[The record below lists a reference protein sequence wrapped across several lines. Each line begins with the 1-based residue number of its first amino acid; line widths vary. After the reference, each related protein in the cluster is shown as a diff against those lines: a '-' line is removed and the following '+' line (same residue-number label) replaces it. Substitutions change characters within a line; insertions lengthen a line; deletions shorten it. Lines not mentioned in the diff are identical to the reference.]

1 MINSSFLFGG
11 FMYDFSMNDFQKKLF
26 IVFYEE
32 NGEFLTVYYADG
44 NIEHYENTE
53 ANKER
58 LNLRM
63 KKQVE
68 DAKDFY
74 EEIDKMCKDYK
85 FMSMRDSFFFYLT
98 FFTSL
103 GISSESLSASAL
115 IFIFSLVIALKKL
128 DSKEKY
134 QSLYELRYDYLK
146 HEYFLEFEDAFKAM
160 DYSDLRLYD
169 GVSDDT
175 LMFIMQS
182 DSDKPLDINTID
194 TLSFEDLIR
203 MVDNYNAIVLDA
215 KNKSLK
221 IEFKNKE
228 DK

>member
-1 MINSSFLFGG
+1 
-11 FMYDFSMNDFQKKLF
+11 MYDFSMNDFQKKLF

-68 DAKDFY
+68 DAKDFF
-74 EEIDKMCKDYK
+74 EEIDKLCKDYK
-85 FMSMRDSFFFYLT
+85 FVSIRDSFFFYLT

-103 GISSESLSASAL
+103 GISSENLSASAL
-115 IFIFSLVIALKKL
+115 IFIFSLVIAVKKVN
-128 DSKEKY
+128 SKEKY
-134 QSLYELRYDYLK
+134 QALYELRYDYLK
-146 HEYFLEFEDAFKAM
+146 HEYFLEFEDVFKSM
-160 DYSDLRLYD
+160 DYSDIRLYD
-169 GVSDDT
+169 GVSCDT
-175 LMFIMQS
+175 LLFLMMS
-182 DSDKPLDINTID
+182 KKDKPLDINLID
-194 TLSFEDLIR
+194 ILSFEDLIR

-221 IEFKNKE
+221 MEFKNE
-228 DK
+228 ADK

>member
-1 MINSSFLFGG
+1 
-11 FMYDFSMNDFQKKLF
+11 MYDFSMNDFQKKLF

-68 DAKDFY
+68 DAKDFF
-74 EEIDKMCKDYK
+74 EEIDKLCKDYK
-85 FMSMRDSFFFYLT
+85 FVSIRDSFFFYLT

-115 IFIFSLVIALKKL
+115 IFIFSLVIAVKKVN
-128 DSKEKY
+128 SKEKY
-134 QSLYELRYDYLK
+134 QALYELRYDYLK
-146 HEYFLEFEDAFKAM
+146 HEYFLEFEDVFKSM
-160 DYSDLRLYD
+160 DYSDIRLYD
-169 GVSDDT
+169 GVSCDT
-175 LMFIMQS
+175 LLFLMMS
-182 DSDKPLDINTID
+182 KKDKPLDINLID
-194 TLSFEDLIR
+194 ILSFEDLIR

-221 IEFKNKE
+221 MEFKNE
-228 DK
+228 ADK

>member
-1 MINSSFLFGG
+1 
-11 FMYDFSMNDFQKKLF
+11 MYDFSMNDFQKKLF

-63 KKQVE
+63 KKQIE
-68 DAKDFY
+68 DAKDFF
-74 EEIDKMCKDYK
+74 EEIDKLCKDYK
-85 FMSMRDSFFFYLT
+85 FVSIRDSFFFYLT

-103 GISSESLSASAL
+103 GISSENLSASTL
-115 IFIFSLVIALKKL
+115 IFIFSLVIAVKKVN
-128 DSKEKY
+128 SKEKY

-146 HEYFLEFEDAFKAM
+146 HEYFLEFEDVFKSM
-160 DYSDLRLYD
+160 DYSDIRLYE
-169 GVSDDT
+169 GVSCDT
-175 LMFIMQS
+175 LLFLMMS
-182 DSDKPLDINTID
+182 KKDKPLDINLID
-194 TLSFEDLIR
+194 ILSFEDLIR

-221 IEFKNKE
+221 MELKNE
-228 DK
+228 ADK

>member
-1 MINSSFLFGG
+1 
-11 FMYDFSMNDFQKKLF
+11 MYDFSMNDFQKKLF

-68 DAKDFY
+68 DAKDFF
-74 EEIDKMCKDYK
+74 EEIDKLCKDYK
-85 FMSMRDSFFFYLT
+85 FVSIRDSFFFYLT

-115 IFIFSLVIALKKL
+115 IFIFSLVIAVKKVN
-128 DSKEKY
+128 SKEKY
-134 QSLYELRYDYLK
+134 QALYELRYDYLK
-146 HEYFLEFEDAFKAM
+146 HEYFLEFEYVFKSM
-160 DYSDLRLYD
+160 DYSDIRLYE
-169 GVSDDT
+169 GVSCDT
-175 LMFIMQS
+175 LLFLMMS
-182 DSDKPLDINTID
+182 KKDKPLDINLID
-194 TLSFEDLIR
+194 ILSFEDLIR

-221 IEFKNKE
+221 MEFKNE
-228 DK
+228 ADK

>member
-1 MINSSFLFGG
+1 
-11 FMYDFSMNDFQKKLF
+11 MYDFSMNDFQKKLF

-68 DAKDFY
+68 DAKDFF
-74 EEIDKMCKDYK
+74 EEIDKLCKDYK
-85 FMSMRDSFFFYLT
+85 FVSIRDSFFFYLT
-98 FFTSL
+98 FLTSL

-115 IFIFSLVIALKKL
+115 IFIFSLVIAVKKVN
-128 DSKEKY
+128 SKEKY

-146 HEYFLEFEDAFKAM
+146 HEYFLEFEDVFKSM
-160 DYSDLRLYD
+160 DYSDVRLYE
-169 GVSDDT
+169 GVSCDT
-175 LMFIMQS
+175 LLFLMMS
-182 DSDKPLDINTID
+182 KKDKPLDINLID
-194 TLSFEDLIR
+194 ILSFEDLIR

-221 IEFKNKE
+221 MEFKNE
-228 DK
+228 ADK

>member
-1 MINSSFLFGG
+1 
-11 FMYDFSMNDFQKKLF
+11 MYDFSMNDFQKKLF

-68 DAKDFY
+68 DAKDFF
-74 EEIDKMCKDYK
+74 EEIDKLCKDYK
-85 FMSMRDSFFFYLT
+85 FVSIRDSFFFYLT

-103 GISSESLSASAL
+103 GISSENLSASAL
-115 IFIFSLVIALKKL
+115 IFIFSLVIAVKKVN
-128 DSKEKY
+128 SKEKY
-134 QSLYELRYDYLK
+134 QALYELRYDYLK
-146 HEYFLEFEDAFKAM
+146 HEYFLEFEDVFKSM
-160 DYSDLRLYD
+160 DYSDIRLYE
-169 GVSDDT
+169 GVSCDT
-175 LMFIMQS
+175 LLFLMMS
-182 DSDKPLDINTID
+182 KKDKPLDINLID
-194 TLSFEDLIR
+194 ILSFEDLIR

-221 IEFKNKE
+221 MELKNEE

>member
-1 MINSSFLFGG
+1 
-11 FMYDFSMNDFQKKLF
+11 MYDFSMNDFQKKLF

-68 DAKDFY
+68 DAKDFF
-74 EEIDKMCKDYK
+74 EEIDKLCKDYK
-85 FMSMRDSFFFYLT
+85 FVSIRDSFFFYLT

-115 IFIFSLVIALKKL
+115 IFIFSLVIAVKKVN
-128 DSKEKY
+128 SKEKY
-134 QSLYELRYDYLK
+134 QTLYELRYDYLK
-146 HEYFLEFEDAFKAM
+146 HEFFLEFEDVFKSM
-160 DYSDLRLYD
+160 DYSDIRLYE
-169 GVSDDT
+169 GVSCDT
-175 LMFIMQS
+175 LLFLMMPKK
-182 DSDKPLDINTID
+182 DKPLDINLID
-194 TLSFEDLIR
+194 ILSFEDLIR

-221 IEFKNKE
+221 MEFKNE
-228 DK
+228 ADK

>member
-1 MINSSFLFGG
+1 
-11 FMYDFSMNDFQKKLF
+11 MYDFSMNDFQKKLF

-68 DAKDFY
+68 DAKDFF
-74 EEIDKMCKDYK
+74 EEIDKLCKDYK
-85 FMSMRDSFFFYLT
+85 FVSIRDSFFFYLT

-103 GISSESLSASAL
+103 GISSENLSASAL
-115 IFIFSLVIALKKL
+115 IFIFSLVIAVKKVN
-128 DSKEKY
+128 SKEKY

-146 HEYFLEFEDAFKAM
+146 HEYFLEFEDVFKSM
-160 DYSDLRLYD
+160 DYSDIRLYE
-169 GVSDDT
+169 GVSCDT
-175 LMFIMQS
+175 LLFLMMS
-182 DSDKPLDINTID
+182 KKDKPLDINLID
-194 TLSFEDLIR
+194 ILSFEDLIR

-221 IEFKNKE
+221 MELKNE
-228 DK
+228 ADK

>member
-1 MINSSFLFGG
+1 
-11 FMYDFSMNDFQKKLF
+11 MYDFSMNDFQKKLF

-53 ANKER
+53 AIKER

-68 DAKDFY
+68 DAKDFF
-74 EEIDKMCKDYK
+74 EEIDKLCKDYDGV
-85 FMSMRDSFFFYLT
+85 SIRDFFFFYLT

-115 IFIFSLVIALKKL
+115 IFIFSLVIAVKKAN
-128 DSKEKY
+128 SKEKY

-146 HEYFLEFEDAFKAM
+146 HEYFLDFEDVFKAM

-169 GVSDDT
+169 GVSCDT
-175 LMFIMQS
+175 LLFLMMS
-182 DSDKPLDINTID
+182 KKDKPLDINLID
-194 TLSFEDLIR
+194 ILSFEDLIR

-221 IEFKNKE
+221 MEFKNE
-228 DK
+228 ADK

>member
-1 MINSSFLFGG
+1 
-11 FMYDFSMNDFQKKLF
+11 MYDFSMNDFQKKLF

-68 DAKDFY
+68 DAKDFF
-74 EEIDKMCKDYK
+74 EEIDKLCKDYK
-85 FMSMRDSFFFYLT
+85 FVSIRDSFFFYLT

-115 IFIFSLVIALKKL
+115 IFIFSLVIAVKKVN
-128 DSKEKY
+128 SKEKY
-134 QSLYELRYDYLK
+134 QALYELRYDYLK
-146 HEYFLEFEDAFKAM
+146 HEYFLEFEDVFKSM
-160 DYSDLRLYD
+160 DYSDIRLYD
-169 GVSDDT
+169 GVSCDT
-175 LMFIMQS
+175 LLFLMMS
-182 DSDKPLDINTID
+182 KKDKPLDINLID
-194 TLSFEDLIR
+194 ILSFEDLIR
-203 MVDNYNAIVLDA
+203 MVDNYNAIALDA

-221 IEFKNKE
+221 MEFKNE
-228 DK
+228 ADK

>member
-1 MINSSFLFGG
+1 
-11 FMYDFSMNDFQKKLF
+11 MYDFSMNDFQKKLF

-32 NGEFLTVYYADG
+32 NGDFLTVYYADG
-44 NIEHYENTE
+44 NIEHYENME

-68 DAKDFY
+68 DAKDFF
-74 EEIDKMCKDYK
+74 EEIDKLCKDYK
-85 FMSMRDSFFFYLT
+85 FVSIRDSFFFYLT

-103 GISSESLSASAL
+103 GISSENLSASAL
-115 IFIFSLVIALKKL
+115 IFIFSLVIAVKKVN
-128 DSKEKY
+128 SKEKY
-134 QSLYELRYDYLK
+134 QALYELRYDYLK
-146 HEYFLEFEDAFKAM
+146 HEYFLEFEDVFKSM
-160 DYSDLRLYD
+160 DYSDIRLYD
-169 GVSDDT
+169 GVSCDT
-175 LMFIMQS
+175 LLFLMMS
-182 DSDKPLDINTID
+182 KKDKPLDINLID
-194 TLSFEDLIR
+194 ILSFEDLIR

-221 IEFKNKE
+221 MEFKNEE

>member
-32 NGEFLTVYYADG
+32 NGESLTVYYADG

-74 EEIDKMCKDYK
+74 AEIDKMCKD
-85 FMSMRDSFFFYLT
+85 
-98 FFTSL
+98 
-103 GISSESLSASAL
+103 
-115 IFIFSLVIALKKL
+115 
-128 DSKEKY
+128 
-134 QSLYELRYDYLK
+134 
-146 HEYFLEFEDAFKAM
+146 
-160 DYSDLRLYD
+160 
-169 GVSDDT
+169 
-175 LMFIMQS
+175 
-182 DSDKPLDINTID
+182 
-194 TLSFEDLIR
+194 
-203 MVDNYNAIVLDA
+203 
-215 KNKSLK
+215 
-221 IEFKNKE
+221 
-228 DK
+228 

>member
-1 MINSSFLFGG
+1 
-11 FMYDFSMNDFQKKLF
+11 MYDFSMNDFQKKLF

-68 DAKDFY
+68 DAKDFF
-74 EEIDKMCKDYK
+74 EEIDKLCKDYK
-85 FMSMRDSFFFYLT
+85 FVSIRDSFFFYLT

-103 GISSESLSASAL
+103 GISSENLSASAL
-115 IFIFSLVIALKKL
+115 IFIFSLVIAVKKVN
-128 DSKEKY
+128 SKEKY
-134 QSLYELRYDYLK
+134 QALYELRYDYLK
-146 HEYFLEFEDAFKAM
+146 HEYFLDFEDVFKSM
-160 DYSDLRLYD
+160 DYSDIRLYD
-169 GVSDDT
+169 GVSCDT
-175 LMFIMQS
+175 LLFLMMS
-182 DSDKPLDINTID
+182 KKDKPLDINLID
-194 TLSFEDLIR
+194 ILSFEDLIR

-221 IEFKNKE
+221 MEFKNE
-228 DK
+228 ADK

>member
-1 MINSSFLFGG
+1 
-11 FMYDFSMNDFQKKLF
+11 MYDFSMNDFQKKLF

-63 KKQVE
+63 KKQIE
-68 DAKDFY
+68 DAKDFF
-74 EEIDKMCKDYK
+74 EEIDKLCKDYK
-85 FMSMRDSFFFYLT
+85 FVSIRDSFFFYLT

-103 GISSESLSASAL
+103 GISSENLSASAL
-115 IFIFSLVIALKKL
+115 IFIFSLVIAVKKVN
-128 DSKEKY
+128 SKEKY

-146 HEYFLEFEDAFKAM
+146 HEYFLEFEDVFKSM
-160 DYSDLRLYD
+160 DYSDIRLYE
-169 GVSDDT
+169 GVSCDT
-175 LMFIMQS
+175 LLFLMMS
-182 DSDKPLDINTID
+182 KKDKPLDINLID
-194 TLSFEDLIR
+194 ILSFEDLIR
-203 MVDNYNAIVLDA
+203 MADNYNAIVLDA

-221 IEFKNKE
+221 MELKNE
-228 DK
+228 ADK

>member
-1 MINSSFLFGG
+1 
-11 FMYDFSMNDFQKKLF
+11 MYDFSMNDFQKKLF

-68 DAKDFY
+68 DAKDFF
-74 EEIDKMCKDYK
+74 EEIDKLCKDYK
-85 FMSMRDSFFFYLT
+85 FVSIRDSFFFYLT

-115 IFIFSLVIALKKL
+115 IFIFSLVIAVKRVN
-128 DSKEKY
+128 SKEKY
-134 QSLYELRYDYLK
+134 QALYELRYDYLK
-146 HEYFLEFEDAFKAM
+146 HEYFLEFEDVFKSM
-160 DYSDLRLYD
+160 DYSDIRLYE
-169 GVSDDT
+169 GVSCDT
-175 LMFIMQS
+175 LLFLMMS
-182 DSDKPLDINTID
+182 KKDKPLDINLID
-194 TLSFEDLIR
+194 ILSFEDLIR

-221 IEFKNKE
+221 MEFKNEE

>member
-1 MINSSFLFGG
+1 
-11 FMYDFSMNDFQKKLF
+11 MYDFSMNDFQKKLF

-68 DAKDFY
+68 DAKDFF
-74 EEIDKMCKDYK
+74 EEIDKLCKDYK
-85 FMSMRDSFFFYLT
+85 FVSIRDSFFFYLT

-103 GISSESLSASAL
+103 GISSENLSASAL
-115 IFIFSLVIALKKL
+115 IFIFSLVIAVKKVN
-128 DSKEKY
+128 SKEKY
-134 QSLYELRYDYLK
+134 QALYELRYDYLK
-146 HEYFLEFEDAFKAM
+146 HEYFLEFEDVFKSM
-160 DYSDLRLYD
+160 DYSDIRLYD
-169 GVSDDT
+169 GVSCDT
-175 LMFIMQS
+175 LLFLMMS
-182 DSDKPLDINTID
+182 KKDKPLDINLID
-194 TLSFEDLIR
+194 ILSFEDLIR

-221 IEFKNKE
+221 MELKNEE

>member
-1 MINSSFLFGG
+1 
-11 FMYDFSMNDFQKKLF
+11 MYDFSMNDFQKKLF

-63 KKQVE
+63 KKQIE
-68 DAKDFY
+68 DAKDFF
-74 EEIDKMCKDYK
+74 EEIDKLCKDYK
-85 FMSMRDSFFFYLT
+85 FVSIRDSFFFYLT

-103 GISSESLSASAL
+103 GISSENLSASAL
-115 IFIFSLVIALKKL
+115 IFIFSLVIAVKKVN
-128 DSKEKY
+128 SKEKY
-134 QSLYELRYDYLK
+134 QALYELRYDYLK
-146 HEYFLEFEDAFKAM
+146 HEYFLEFEDVFKSM
-160 DYSDLRLYD
+160 DYSDIRLYE
-169 GVSDDT
+169 GVSCDT
-175 LMFIMQS
+175 LLFLMMS
-182 DSDKPLDINTID
+182 KKDKPLDINLID
-194 TLSFEDLIR
+194 ILSFEDLIR

-221 IEFKNKE
+221 MELKNE
-228 DK
+228 ADK

>member
-1 MINSSFLFGG
+1 
-11 FMYDFSMNDFQKKLF
+11 MYDFSTNDFQKKLF

-68 DAKDFY
+68 DAKDFF
-74 EEIDKMCKDYK
+74 EEIDKLCKDYK
-85 FMSMRDSFFFYLT
+85 FVSIRDSFFFYLT

-103 GISSESLSASAL
+103 GISSENLSASAL
-115 IFIFSLVIALKKL
+115 IFIFSLVIAVKKAN
-128 DSKEKY
+128 SKEKY

-146 HEYFLEFEDAFKAM
+146 HEYFLDFEDVFKAM

-169 GVSDDT
+169 GVSCDT
-175 LMFIMQS
+175 LLFLMMS
-182 DSDKPLDINTID
+182 KKDKPLDINLID
-194 TLSFEDLIR
+194 ILSFEDLIR

-221 IEFKNKE
+221 MELKNEE

>member
-1 MINSSFLFGG
+1 
-11 FMYDFSMNDFQKKLF
+11 MYDFSMNDFQKKLF

-68 DAKDFY
+68 DAKDFF
-74 EEIDKMCKDYK
+74 EEIDKLCKDYK
-85 FMSMRDSFFFYLT
+85 FVSIRDSFFFYLT

-115 IFIFSLVIALKKL
+115 IFIFSLVIAVKKVN
-128 DSKEKY
+128 SKEKY

-146 HEYFLEFEDAFKAM
+146 HEYFLEFEDVFKSM
-160 DYSDLRLYD
+160 DYSDIRLYE
-169 GVSDDT
+169 GVSCDT
-175 LMFIMQS
+175 LLFLMMS
-182 DSDKPLDINTID
+182 KKDKPLDINLID
-194 TLSFEDLIR
+194 ILSFEDLIR
-203 MVDNYNAIVLDA
+203 MVDNYNAIALDA

-221 IEFKNKE
+221 MEFKNE
-228 DK
+228 ADK

>member
-1 MINSSFLFGG
+1 
-11 FMYDFSMNDFQKKLF
+11 MYDFSMNDFQKKLF

-68 DAKDFY
+68 DAKDFF
-74 EEIDKMCKDYK
+74 EEIDRLCKDYK
-85 FMSMRDSFFFYLT
+85 FVSIRDSFFFYLT

-103 GISSESLSASAL
+103 GISSENLSASAL
-115 IFIFSLVIALKKL
+115 IFIFSLVIAVKKVN
-128 DSKEKY
+128 SKEKY

-146 HEYFLEFEDAFKAM
+146 HEYFLEFEDVFKSM
-160 DYSDLRLYD
+160 DYSDIRLYE
-169 GVSDDT
+169 GVSCDT
-175 LMFIMQS
+175 LLFLMMS
-182 DSDKPLDINTID
+182 KKDKPLDINLID
-194 TLSFEDLIR
+194 ILSFEDLIR

-221 IEFKNKE
+221 MEFKNEE

>member
-1 MINSSFLFGG
+1 
-11 FMYDFSMNDFQKKLF
+11 MYDFSMNDFQKKLF

-68 DAKDFY
+68 DAKDFF
-74 EEIDKMCKDYK
+74 EEIDKLCKDYK
-85 FMSMRDSFFFYLT
+85 FVSIRDSFFFYLT

-103 GISSESLSASAL
+103 GISSENLSASAL
-115 IFIFSLVIALKKL
+115 IFIFSLVIAVKKVN
-128 DSKEKY
+128 SKEKY

-146 HEYFLEFEDAFKAM
+146 HEYFLEFEDVFKSM
-160 DYSDLRLYD
+160 DYSDIRLYE
-169 GVSDDT
+169 GVSCDT
-175 LMFIMQS
+175 LLFLMMS
-182 DSDKPLDINTID
+182 KKDKPLDINLID
-194 TLSFEDLIR
+194 ILSFEDLIR

-221 IEFKNKE
+221 MEFKNEE

>member
-1 MINSSFLFGG
+1 
-11 FMYDFSMNDFQKKLF
+11 MYDFSMNDFQKKLF

-68 DAKDFY
+68 DAKDFF
-74 EEIDKMCKDYK
+74 EEIDKLCKDYK
-85 FMSMRDSFFFYLT
+85 FVSIRDSFFFYLT

-115 IFIFSLVIALKKL
+115 IFIFSLVIAVKKVN
-128 DSKEKY
+128 SKEKY

-146 HEYFLEFEDAFKAM
+146 HEYFLEFEDVFKSM
-160 DYSDLRLYD
+160 DYSDVRLYE
-169 GVSDDT
+169 GVSCDT
-175 LMFIMQS
+175 LLFLMMS
-182 DSDKPLDINTID
+182 KKDKPLDINLID
-194 TLSFEDLIR
+194 ILSFEDLIR

-221 IEFKNKE
+221 MEFKNE
-228 DK
+228 ADK

>member
-1 MINSSFLFGG
+1 
-11 FMYDFSMNDFQKKLF
+11 MYDFSMNDFQKKLF

-68 DAKDFY
+68 DAKDFF
-74 EEIDKMCKDYK
+74 EEIDKLCKDYK
-85 FMSMRDSFFFYLT
+85 FVSIRDSFFFYLT

-103 GISSESLSASAL
+103 GISSENLSASAL
-115 IFIFSLVIALKKL
+115 IFIFSLVIAVKKVN
-128 DSKEKY
+128 SKEKY
-134 QSLYELRYDYLK
+134 QALYELRYDYLK
-146 HEYFLEFEDAFKAM
+146 HEYFLEFEDVFKSM
-160 DYSDLRLYD
+160 DYSDIRLYD
-169 GVSDDT
+169 GVSCDT
-175 LMFIMQS
+175 LLFLMMS
-182 DSDKPLDINTID
+182 KKDKPLDINLID
-194 TLSFEDLIR
+194 ILSFEDLIR

-221 IEFKNKE
+221 MELKNE
-228 DK
+228 ADK

>member
-1 MINSSFLFGG
+1 
-11 FMYDFSMNDFQKKLF
+11 MYDFSMNDFQKKLF

-68 DAKDFY
+68 DAKDFF
-74 EEIDKMCKDYK
+74 EEIDKLCKDYK
-85 FMSMRDSFFFYLT
+85 FVSIRDSFFFYLT

-115 IFIFSLVIALKKL
+115 IFIFSLVIAVKKVN
-128 DSKEKY
+128 SKEKY
-134 QSLYELRYDYLK
+134 QALYELRYDYLK
-146 HEYFLEFEDAFKAM
+146 HEYFLEFEDVFKSM
-160 DYSDLRLYD
+160 DYSDIRLYE
-169 GVSDDT
+169 GVSGDT
-175 LMFIMQS
+175 LLFLMMS
-182 DSDKPLDINTID
+182 KKDKPLDINLID
-194 TLSFEDLIR
+194 ILSFEDLIR

-221 IEFKNKE
+221 MEFKNE
-228 DK
+228 ADK

>member
-1 MINSSFLFGG
+1 
-11 FMYDFSMNDFQKKLF
+11 MYDFSMNDFQKKLF

-53 ANKER
+53 AIKER

-68 DAKDFY
+68 DAKDFF
-74 EEIDKMCKDYK
+74 EEIDKLCKDYK
-85 FMSMRDSFFFYLT
+85 FVSIRDSFFFYLT

-103 GISSESLSASAL
+103 GISSENLSASAL
-115 IFIFSLVIALKKL
+115 IFIFSLVIAVKKVN
-128 DSKEKY
+128 SKEKY

-146 HEYFLEFEDAFKAM
+146 HEYFLEFEDVFKSM
-160 DYSDLRLYD
+160 DYSDIRLYD
-169 GVSDDT
+169 GVSCDT
-175 LMFIMQS
+175 LLFLMMS
-182 DSDKPLDINTID
+182 KKDKPLDINLID
-194 TLSFEDLIR
+194 ILSFEDLIR

-221 IEFKNKE
+221 MELKNEE

>member
-1 MINSSFLFGG
+1 
-11 FMYDFSMNDFQKKLF
+11 MYDFSTNDFQKKLF

-68 DAKDFY
+68 DAKDFF
-74 EEIDKMCKDYK
+74 EEIDKLCKDYK
-85 FMSMRDSFFFYLT
+85 FVSIRDSFFFYLT

-103 GISSESLSASAL
+103 GISSENLSASAL
-115 IFIFSLVIALKKL
+115 IFIFSLVIAVKKVN
-128 DSKEKY
+128 SKEKY

-146 HEYFLEFEDAFKAM
+146 HEYFLEFEDVFKSM
-160 DYSDLRLYD
+160 DYSDIRIYE
-169 GVSDDT
+169 GVSCDT
-175 LMFIMQS
+175 LLFLMMS
-182 DSDKPLDINTID
+182 KKDKPLDINLID
-194 TLSFEDLIR
+194 ILSFEDLIR

-221 IEFKNKE
+221 MEFKNE
-228 DK
+228 ADK

>member
-1 MINSSFLFGG
+1 
-11 FMYDFSMNDFQKKLF
+11 MYDFLMNDFQKKLF

-68 DAKDFY
+68 DAKDFF
-74 EEIDKMCKDYK
+74 EEIDKLCKDYK
-85 FMSMRDSFFFYLT
+85 FVSIRDSFFFYLT

-115 IFIFSLVIALKKL
+115 IFIFSLVIAVKKVN
-128 DSKEKY
+128 SKEKY

-146 HEYFLEFEDAFKAM
+146 HEYFLEFEDVFKSM
-160 DYSDLRLYD
+160 DYSDIRLYD
-169 GVSDDT
+169 GVSCDT
-175 LMFIMQS
+175 LLFLMLS
-182 DSDKPLDINTID
+182 KKDKPLDINLID
-194 TLSFEDLIR
+194 ILSFEDLIR

-221 IEFKNKE
+221 MEFKNEE